1 MIEEYSTI
9 QPMRESSVSVSEI
22 DKTTPSQHELIST
35 TSTLETVTK
44 ESTSSAQITTTIEPV
59 EVEITT
65 QPEMPAVQVGIETS
79 TTLSDISIT
88 ETTSEKES
96 ITSTESPVER
106 ERTTMIPENATITET
121 DAEITATQATTSVS
135 TDKEP
140 ITSSTISLVEIDKTN
155 EPNETFTSTTEWPTT
170 ISEEKI
176 TTVLPDKETELPAVK
191 IGIETT
197 TTIPSFTSTEKETE
211 ISTLL
216 PEIPA
221 VQVEFETTTTTKPST
236 ESLATTLVSTDK
248 EQPTISTLKPE
259 KTKPTISEIGIDT
272 TSAPEISKT
281 TEIPSTTTLLPD
293 ISKIQTTTTTRP
305 TTLETI
311 TGEPIVDY
319 ITTTRRPLTM
329 VNESATVIYPP
340 TSLEPIIEDH
350 STIVPYPPIDGDH
363 TIIIELPS
371 NKTDMAQIETTTA
384 FMDHH
389 PELSTVVT
397 TDSSLIIEDHSTI
410 KPISPTEFVP
420 IEMNKTEPSEKGLI
434 HLTSTLS
441 PEDNETKIPIVG
453 ESALTTKLPDT
464 SLMINVTT
472 PQPEL
477 SKSTKSMITIEPDTS
492 EPESATKPLIISS
505 EEPEEEVWTDTP
517 TVIVTVPTINENVTI
532 ISESKHEISTTKLP
546 FYPVTTGTQQQQ
558 QQEEEEEQ
566 IEQEEEPDETIAP
579 RPVTPKPGVKTKLKK
594 PTQQQQRPDDGVKKP
609 SYRPSSSSFTPFTD
623 LGDGC
628 KCHIIIKLFKNLI

>member
-1 MIEEYSTI
+1 M
-9 QPMRESSVSVSEI
+9 
-22 DKTTPSQHELIST
+22 
-35 TSTLETVTK
+35 
-44 ESTSSAQITTTIEPV
+44 
-59 EVEITT
+59 
-65 QPEMPAVQVGIETS
+65 
-79 TTLSDISIT
+79 
-88 ETTSEKES
+88 
-96 ITSTESPVER
+96 
-106 ERTTMIPENATITET
+106 
-121 DAEITATQATTSVS
+121 
-135 TDKEP
+135 
-140 ITSSTISLVEIDKTN
+140 
-155 EPNETFTSTTEWPTT
+155 
-170 ISEEKI
+170 
-176 TTVLPDKETELPAVK
+176 PAVK

-211 ISTLL
+211 ISTVL

-319 ITTTRRPLTM
+319 ITTTRRPITM

-441 PEDNETKIPIVG
+441 PEDNETMIPIVG

-623 LGDGC
+623 LGDGSC
-628 KCHIIIKLFKNLI
+628 VYDGKIFQSAEQIPRPHPCDFCFCFRGDIICLQQTCPPPIKNCMETHIEGFCCPRYECPVDATTMNMTIFHNNNKRMARSYNSAISSLSYKSTTSSTTTTTTTTTIRPPPYSISIIEKKGCRVNGIFYEIGKRIDKSSNACLDCRCDPMGLMRCDPLDCSSSFAPLLLRMNRNYFLHKK